1 MTTSARA
8 STGRRLIVGIG
19 ARAGVRKEELDQAID
34 LALAAVSRHRDQVAV
49 LATLDRK
56 AADPEILTLAR
67 ENGWELRAF
76 TAGELARVP
85 VPRPSATVRAETG
98 TPSVAEAAA
107 RRAGG
112 ELIAA
117 KRVFPRVTVAISE
130 RVPA

>member
-1 MTTSARA
+1 MTGSAPA
-8 STGRRLIVGIG
+8 STERRLVVGIG

-34 LALAAVSRHRDQVAV
+34 LALAAVGRHRDEVAA

-56 AADPEILTLAR
+56 AAEPEMAGLAG
-67 ENGWELRAF
+67 ENGWELLGF
-76 TAGELARVP
+76 TASELAEIP
-85 VPRPSATVRAETG
+85 VPRPSATVLARTG

-117 KRVFPRVTVAISE
+117 KRVFPRVTVAIAE